1 MASPP
6 AAGDSASSAAD
17 TDPQPEPAGIDSV
30 AKLVKRSILLF
41 WAGGLVVYY
50 GMGALRSLRPLI
62 TILVISL
69 FLSFAIEPAVNR
81 MARRGIRRGLGTMI
95 VFLVILLALAG
106 FSTAIG
112 TALATQINDF
122 VDEVPDYLDDIETWV
137 NDTFN
142 ADIEFDELREQFLNE
157 GNVQSLA
164 TRVAGNVA
172 NASATVFGL
181 IFQVF
186 TVALFTF
193 YLVAEG
199 PKVRLV
205 ACSFLNDRRRDM
217 VLDIWDLAMDK
228 TGGYIYSRTVL
239 AAISALAHWVVFLLL
254 DVPFPLPLAL
264 WVGVISQFI
273 PVIGTYIAGAL
284 PVLVALLG
292 QPLTALWVLVTIFVY
307 QQIEN
312 YLLSPRITA
321 HTMEIH
327 VAVAF
332 GSVIAGSALMG
343 IVGALLALPFAATV
357 QGFISTLRAGDA
369 EPGAL
374 DQGPSTEEA

>member
-1 MASPP
+1 MAPPPAVSDGASP
-6 AAGDSASSAAD
+6 AAGAD
-17 TDPQPEPAGIDSV
+17 PRPEPAGIDSA

-41 WAGGLVVYY
+41 WGGGLAVYY
-50 GMGALRSLRPLI
+50 GIGALRSLRSLI
-62 TILVISL
+62 IMLVVSL

-95 VFLVILLALAG
+95 VFLVILVALAG

-122 VDEVPDYLDDIETWV
+122 VDEVPGYLDDIEEWA

-142 ADIEFDELREQFLNE
+142 ANIDFDRLQEQFIS
-157 GNVQSLA
+157 GGTVQSLA
-164 TRVAGNVA
+164 TRVAGDVV

-199 PKVRLV
+199 PKVRRV
-205 ACSFLNDRRRDM
+205 VCSFLNDRRRDM
-217 VLDIWDLAMDK
+217 VLEIWDLAMDK

-239 AAISALAHWVVFLLL
+239 AVISALVHWVVFILL

-264 WVGVISQFI
+264 WVGVVSQFI

-357 QGFISTLRAGDA
+357 QAFVSTLRVRPAEAEAAPGGD
-369 EPGAL
+369 PDG
-374 DQGPSTEEA
+374 

>member
-6 AAGDSASSAAD
+6 ADAGGDGA
-17 TDPQPEPAGIDSV
+17 PPETGAGPMGIDSV

-41 WAGGLVVYY
+41 WGGGLVVYY
-50 GMGALRSLRPLI
+50 GMGALRSLRSLI
-62 TILVISL
+62 IMLVISL

-81 MARRGIRRGLGTMI
+81 MARRGIKRGLGTMI
-95 VFLVILLALAG
+95 VFVVILAALAG
-106 FSTAIG
+106 FSTAVG

-122 VDEVPDYLDDIETWV
+122 VEQVPGYLDDIEKWA

-142 ADIEFDELREQFLNE
+142 AELDFDKLQEQFLTG

-164 TRVAGNVA
+164 TRVAGNVV

-199 PKVRLV
+199 PKVRRV
-205 ACSFLNDRRRDM
+205 VCSFLNDRRRDM
-217 VLDIWDLAMDK
+217 VLEIWDLAMDK

-239 AAISALAHWVVFLLL
+239 AVISALFHWVVFILL

-284 PVLVALLG
+284 PVLIALLS
-292 QPLTALWVLVTIFVY
+292 QPLTGLWVLVTIFVY

-332 GSVIAGSALMG
+332 GAVIAGSALMG

-357 QGFISTLRAGDA
+357 QAFISTLKVRPVEAEAEAESDA
-369 EPGAL
+369 AE
-374 DQGPSTEEA
+374 GPDG

>member
-6 AAGDSASSAAD
+6 ADAGGDGTPPVTGAG
-17 TDPQPEPAGIDSV
+17 PMGIDSV

-41 WAGGLVVYY
+41 WGGGLVVYY
-50 GMGALRSLRPLI
+50 GMGALRSLRSLI
-62 TILVISL
+62 IMLVISL

-81 MARRGIRRGLGTMI
+81 MARRGVKRGLGTMI
-95 VFLVILLALAG
+95 VFVVILAALAG
-106 FSTAIG
+106 FSTAVG

-122 VDEVPDYLDDIETWV
+122 VEQVPGYLDDIEKWA

-142 ADIEFDELREQFLNE
+142 AELDFDKLQEQFLTG

-164 TRVAGNVA
+164 TRVAGNVV

-199 PKVRLV
+199 PKVRRV
-205 ACSFLNDRRRDM
+205 VCSFLNDRRRDM
-217 VLDIWDLAMDK
+217 VLEIWDLAMDK

-239 AAISALAHWVVFLLL
+239 AVISALFHWVVFILL

-284 PVLVALLG
+284 PVLIALLS
-292 QPLTALWVLVTIFVY
+292 QPLTGLWVLVTIFVY

-332 GSVIAGSALMG
+332 GAVIAGSALMG

-357 QGFISTLRAGDA
+357 QAFVSTLKVRPAEADA
-369 EPGAL
+369 EAAE
-374 DQGPSTEEA
+374 GPDG

>member
-1 MASPP
+1 MASPSADGDGAP
-6 AAGDSASSAAD
+6 PETGAA
-17 TDPQPEPAGIDSV
+17 PMGIDSV

-41 WAGGLVVYY
+41 WGGGLVVYY
-50 GMGALRSLRPLI
+50 GMGALRSLRSLI
-62 TILVISL
+62 IMLVIAL

-81 MARRGIRRGLGTMI
+81 MARNGIKRGLGTMI
-95 VFLVILLALAG
+95 VFVVILAALAG

-122 VDEVPDYLDDIETWV
+122 VEQVPGYLDDIEEWA

-142 ADIEFDELREQFLNE
+142 ADLDFDRLQEQFLTG

-164 TRVAGNVA
+164 TRVAGDVV

-199 PKVRLV
+199 PKVRRV
-205 ACSFLNDRRRDM
+205 VCSFLNDRRRDM
-217 VLDIWDLAMDK
+217 VLEIWDLAMDK

-239 AAISALAHWVVFLLL
+239 AVISALFHWVVFILL

-273 PVIGTYIAGAL
+273 PVVGTYIAGAL
-284 PVLVALLG
+284 PVLIALLS
-292 QPLTALWVLVTIFVY
+292 QPLTGLWVLVTIFVY

-332 GSVIAGSALMG
+332 GAVIAGSALMG

-357 QGFISTLRAGDA
+357 QAFVSTLKVRPA
-369 EPGAL
+369 EPEAEA
-374 DQGPSTEEA
+374 DAAADGPDG

>member
-1 MASPP
+1 MAPPPAVSDGASP
-6 AAGDSASSAAD
+6 AAGAD
-17 TDPQPEPAGIDSV
+17 PRPEPAGIDSA

-41 WAGGLVVYY
+41 WGGGLAVYY
-50 GMGALRSLRPLI
+50 GIGALRSLRSLI
-62 TILVISL
+62 IMLVVSL

-95 VFLVILLALAG
+95 VFLVILVALAG

-122 VDEVPDYLDDIETWV
+122 VDEVPGYLDDIEEWA

-142 ADIEFDELREQFLNE
+142 ANIDFDRLQEQFIS
-157 GNVQSLA
+157 GGTVQSLA
-164 TRVAGNVA
+164 TRVAGDVV

-199 PKVRLV
+199 PKVRRV
-205 ACSFLNDRRRDM
+205 VCSFLNDRRRDM
-217 VLDIWDLAMDK
+217 VLEIWDLAMDK

-239 AAISALAHWVVFLLL
+239 AVISALAHWVVFILL

-264 WVGVISQFI
+264 WVGVVSQFI

-357 QGFISTLRAGDA
+357 QAFVSTLRVRPPEAEAATGGD
-369 EPGAL
+369 PDG
-374 DQGPSTEEA
+374 

>member
-1 MASPP
+1 MAPPPAVSDGASP
-6 AAGDSASSAAD
+6 AGAD
-17 TDPQPEPAGIDSV
+17 PRPEPAGIDSA

-41 WAGGLVVYY
+41 WGGGLAVYY
-50 GMGALRSLRPLI
+50 GIGALRSLRSLI
-62 TILVISL
+62 IMLVVSL

-95 VFLVILLALAG
+95 VFLVILIALAG

-122 VDEVPDYLDDIETWV
+122 VDEVPGYLDDIEEWA

-142 ADIEFDELREQFLNE
+142 ANIDFDRLQEQFIS
-157 GNVQSLA
+157 GGTVQSVA
-164 TRVAGNVA
+164 TRVAGDVV

-199 PKVRLV
+199 PKVRRV
-205 ACSFLNDRRRDM
+205 VCSFLNDRRREM
-217 VLDIWDLAMDK
+217 VLEIWDLAMDK

-239 AAISALAHWVVFLLL
+239 AVISALAHWVVFILL

-264 WVGVISQFI
+264 WVGVVSQFI

-357 QGFISTLRAGDA
+357 QAFVSTLRVRSPEAEAAPGGD
-369 EPGAL
+369 PDG
-374 DQGPSTEEA
+374 

>member
-1 MASPP
+1 MAPPP
-6 AAGDSASSAAD
+6 AAGDGASPAAGA
-17 TDPQPEPAGIDSV
+17 DPRPEPAGIDSA

-41 WAGGLVVYY
+41 WGGGLAVYY
-50 GMGALRSLRPLI
+50 GIGALRSLRSLI
-62 TILVISL
+62 IMLVVSL

-95 VFLVILLALAG
+95 VFLVILVALAG

-122 VDEVPDYLDDIETWV
+122 VDEVPGYLDDIEQWA

-142 ADIEFDELREQFLNE
+142 ANIDFDRLQEQFIS
-157 GNVQSLA
+157 GGTVQSLA
-164 TRVAGNVA
+164 TRVAGDVV

-199 PKVRLV
+199 PKVRRV
-205 ACSFLNDRRRDM
+205 VCSFLNDRRRDM
-217 VLDIWDLAMDK
+217 VLEIWDLAMDK

-239 AAISALAHWVVFLLL
+239 AVISALVHWVVFILL

-264 WVGVISQFI
+264 WVGVVSQFI

-357 QGFISTLRAGDA
+357 QAFVSTLRVRPA
-369 EPGAL
+369 EAEAAPGE
-374 DQGPSTEEA
+374 DPDG

>member
-1 MASPP
+1 MAPPPAVSDGASP
-6 AAGDSASSAAD
+6 AAGAD
-17 TDPQPEPAGIDSV
+17 PRPEPAGIDSA

-41 WAGGLVVYY
+41 WGGGLAVYY
-50 GMGALRSLRPLI
+50 GIGALRSLRSLI
-62 TILVISL
+62 IMLVVSL

-95 VFLVILLALAG
+95 VFLVILVALAG

-122 VDEVPDYLDDIETWV
+122 VDEVPGYLDDIEEWA

-142 ADIEFDELREQFLNE
+142 ANIDFDRLQEQFIS
-157 GNVQSLA
+157 GGTVQSVA
-164 TRVAGNVA
+164 TRVAGDVV

-199 PKVRLV
+199 PKVRRV
-205 ACSFLNDRRRDM
+205 VCSFLNDRRREM
-217 VLDIWDLAMDK
+217 VLEIWDLAMDK

-239 AAISALAHWVVFLLL
+239 AVISALVHWVVFILL

-264 WVGVISQFI
+264 WVGVVSQFI

-357 QGFISTLRAGDA
+357 QAFVSTLRVRSPEA
-369 EPGAL
+369 EAAPGE
-374 DQGPSTEEA
+374 DPDG

>member
-1 MASPP
+1 M
-6 AAGDSASSAAD
+6 
-17 TDPQPEPAGIDSV
+17 V
-30 AKLVKRSILLF
+30 
-41 WAGGLVVYY
+41 
-50 GMGALRSLRPLI
+50 
-62 TILVISL
+62 
-69 FLSFAIEPAVNR
+69 
-81 MARRGIRRGLGTMI
+81 
-95 VFLVILLALAG
+95 
-106 FSTAIG
+106 
-112 TALATQINDF
+112 
-122 VDEVPDYLDDIETWV
+122 
-137 NDTFN
+137 
-142 ADIEFDELREQFLNE
+142 
-157 GNVQSLA
+157 
-164 TRVAGNVA
+164 

-199 PKVRLV
+199 PKVRRV
-205 ACSFLNDRRRDM
+205 VCSFLNDRRRDM
-217 VLDIWDLAMDK
+217 VLEIWDLAMDK

-239 AAISALAHWVVFLLL
+239 AVISALFHWVVFILL

-284 PVLVALLG
+284 PVLIALLS
-292 QPLTALWVLVTIFVY
+292 QPLTGLWVLVTIFVY

-332 GSVIAGSALMG
+332 GAVIAGSALMG

-357 QGFISTLRAGDA
+357 QAFISTLKVRPVEAEAEAEADA
-369 EPGAL
+369 AAAE
-374 DQGPSTEEA
+374 GPDG

>member
-1 MASPP
+1 M
-6 AAGDSASSAAD
+6 
-17 TDPQPEPAGIDSV
+17 

-41 WAGGLVVYY
+41 WGGGLVVYY
-50 GMGALRSLRPLI
+50 GMGALRSLRSLI
-62 TILVISL
+62 IMLVISL

-81 MARRGIRRGLGTMI
+81 MARRGIRRGLGTLI
-95 VFLVILLALAG
+95 VFLVILAALAG

-122 VDEVPDYLDDIETWV
+122 VDEVPGYLDDIETWV

-142 ADIEFDELREQFLNE
+142 ADIEFDQLQEQFLTG

-164 TRVAGNVA
+164 TRVAGNVL
-172 NASATVFGL
+172 NASAAIFGL

-199 PKVRLV
+199 PKVRRV
-205 ACSFLNDRRRDM
+205 VCSFLNERRRDM
-217 VLDIWDLAMDK
+217 VLEIWDLAMDK

-239 AAISALAHWVVFLLL
+239 AVISALFHWILFILL

-284 PVLVALLG
+284 PVLIALLA
-292 QPLTALWVLVTIFVY
+292 QPLTGLWVLITIFVY
-307 QQIEN
+307 QQVEN

-332 GSVIAGSALMG
+332 GAVIAGSALMG

-357 QGFISTLRAGDA
+357 QAFVSSLRVEQSEAKTA
-369 EPGAL
+369 KAPGP
-374 DQGPSTEEA
+374 GPDG